1 MAKRTKL
8 TAPSAEDLAKLDADF
23 RSENRAR
30 PNPATAPI
38 AQVAAES
45 AALGTGEGTQ
55 DKLNRMDADRLREAE
70 EKGLLITEIPT
81 DAINADAMIRDR
93 AVIDADELSE
103 LRISIRASG
112 LRLPIEVYETEDGFA
127 LLSGYRRLL
136 AVRELHD
143 IYDEPQYKKI
153 KAIVR
158 PKADIATSFSA
169 MVEENEI
176 RANLSH
182 YERGRI
188 AVIAA
193 QQQAFSNALRQG
205 AEDPLRDALEAGQGT
220 TPDLE
225 WSVLEQII
233 KDVEAGPAKVAKMG
247 RPKAQAPAGWKN
259 NSTLQLSSGIT
270 LRKVA
275 TAEGYAIHFS
285 GERMHPDMI
294 DTAMDKLRYYFD
306 KSDG

>member
-1 MAKRTKL
+1 
-8 TAPSAEDLAKLDADF
+8 
-23 RSENRAR
+23 
-30 PNPATAPI
+30 
-38 AQVAAES
+38 
-45 AALGTGEGTQ
+45 
-55 DKLNRMDADRLREAE
+55 MDADRLREAE

-193 QQQAFSNALRQG
+193 QQQAFASTDVAVTQMFKAASAAKRSKIKAFAEVFEVLGDLLRFPQALSERRGLRLSNALRQG